1 MRRSKKSVGRSF
13 GHIGALSKITEIGS
27 KHICMDLN
35 EYSYYKYTRKIIN
48 ILKR

>member
-1 MRRSKKSVGRSF
+1 MRRSQKSGGRSF
-13 GHIGALSKITEIGS
+13 GHIGTLSKVTEMGS
-27 KHICMDLN
+27 KHICMELN